1 MPYTPAF
8 CSVGRSFFHTPPL
21 LEREV
26 LTTSSISSC
35 LPATPKGNR
44 VDQGRG
50 RQSLWPEANFMLNT
64 LKAEIKSS

>member
-8 CSVGRSFFHTPPL
+8 CRNFLHTPPL

-35 LPATPKGNR
+35 LPATPKDNR
-44 VDQGRG
+44 VDQRRG
-50 RQSLWPEANFMLNT
+50 RQSLWPEAIFTLNT
-64 LKAEIKSS
+64 LKAETKSS